1 MKKGFT
7 LIELLAVIAV
17 LGILVVLAITNVTS
31 FFTSSKEKSFVIQAQ
46 TIYKKAYD
54 DYVTNKLSFNI
65 ENINTFCN
73 IDNGKVLN
81 ITVASNVKYV
91 VKFTDDKISSFKIT
105 DGTFSY
111 VNDSITS
118 VDDISI
124 KDTHFKKKNIDAV
137 NSCD

>member
-1 MKKGFT
+1 MKREKKLIMFIFVIMFSVFFVNKT
-7 LIELLAVIAV
+7 DVYARSNYLIE
-17 LGILVVLAITNVTS
+17 
-31 FFTSSKEKSFVIQAQ
+31 
-46 TIYKKAYD
+46 AY
-54 DYVTNKLSFNI
+54 
-65 ENINTFCN
+65 E
-73 IDNGKVLN
+73 
-81 ITVASNVKYV
+81 
-91 VKFTDDKISSFKIT
+91 ISSFKIT